1 MWGGRLAPGWEK
13 LMKSNDGQL
22 KHRYRLV
29 LADDLKG
36 SAQRIELEAPNALR
50 AMSLVQRSLS
60 EREVELYEDEK
71 PLGKL
76 RYDARG
82 HWTVLPFQAN
92 QI

>member
-1 MWGGRLAPGWEK
+1 MNSKR
-13 LMKSNDGQL
+13 GQQ
-22 KHRYRLV
+22 KHRYL
-29 LADDLKG
+29 LMLIDEMTG

-76 RYDARG
+76 RWDAQRL
-82 HWTVLPFQAN
+82 WTVVPFHASN
-92 QI
+92 EVAAG

>member
-1 MWGGRLAPGWEK
+1 MNSNGGQP
-13 LMKSNDGQL
+13 
-22 KHRYRLV
+22 KHRYL
-29 LADDLKG
+29 LMLTDDIKG

-76 RYDARG
+76 RWDAQG
-82 HWTVLPFQAN
+82 LWTVEPLQASN
-92 QI
+92 TLAAG

>member
-1 MWGGRLAPGWEK
+1 
-13 LMKSNDGQL
+13 MKSNGGQ
-22 KHRYRLV
+22 KHKYL
-29 LADDLKG
+29 LMLSDDIKG

-76 RYDARG
+76 RCDAQG
-82 HWTVLPFQAN
+82 LWTVVPLQASN
-92 QI
+92 CVAVG